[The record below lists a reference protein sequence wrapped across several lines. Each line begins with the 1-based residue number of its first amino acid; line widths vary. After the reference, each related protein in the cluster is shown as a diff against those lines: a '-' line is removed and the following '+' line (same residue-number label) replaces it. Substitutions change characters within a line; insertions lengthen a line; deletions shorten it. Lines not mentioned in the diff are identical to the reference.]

1 MPDFF
6 VSRNKADKAWAQWI
20 AWQLE
25 AAGYET
31 VVQDWDFGAG
41 KNFVLEMQGATTNAR
56 RTIAVLSPDFLKS
69 AYTAPEWAAA
79 FAQDPTGAKRKLV
92 PVRVRACKPTGLL
105 AQIAYI
111 DLVGL
116 DEEAAK
122 AELLAGVKR
131 RRTKPST
138 APPFPGKALG
148 RRPKFPGPASTAKT
162 ATKTARRAS
171 TRSAARSTANTL
183 TTDQVKAR
191 IDQHDWGVRPNRG
204 YGWTGDVWLGA
215 VMVPERQATPYIDV
229 LDLGNQKLHEQVTAL
244 ALVGSSAIFRRA
256 RPTKESEQSDHV
268 LFEQTDD
275 RMRATVASLEVHAD
289 GTLVYR
295 TVIERPT
302 SQARSSLAD
311 SIVIDEVAVKR
322 AIAGFVAF
330 AGAFYKRRRRDP
342 GTIYLGVSLSD
353 IGHKHFGRLPSYPMN
368 TFQVGSPRLDDPL
381 RLPASPL
388 KITPT
393 QLAKP
398 TAVAQNA
405 VDHIAR
411 AFRLENAYFTP

>member
-41 KNFVLEMQGATTNAR
+41 KNFVLEMQGATTNAG

-92 PVRVRACKPTGLL
+92 PVRVRDCKPTGLL
-105 AQIAYI
+105 AQIVYI

-131 RRTKPST
+131 RAKPST
-138 APPFPGKALG
+138 APPFPGKGQG

-162 ATKTARRAS
+162 ATKTARRPT
-171 TRSAARSTANTL
+171 TRSAARPAASAL
-183 TTDQVKAR
+183 TSDQAKAR
-191 IDQHDWGVRPNRG
+191 IDQHAWGVRRDRG

-215 VMVPERQATPYIDV
+215 VIVPERQATPYIDV
-229 LDLGNQKLHEQVTAL
+229 LDLGNQKLHEQVTTL
-244 ALVGSSAIFRRA
+244 ALVGSGAIFRRA

-275 RMRATVASLEVHAD
+275 RMRGTVTSLEVHAD

-295 TVIERPT
+295 TVVERQA

-311 SIVIDEVAVKR
+311 SIVIDEDAVKR
-322 AIAGFVAF
+322 AIAGFVTF
-330 AGAFYKRRRRDP
+330 AGGFYKRRRRDP
-342 GTIYLGVSLSD
+342 GSVYLGVSLSD
-353 IGHKHFGRLPSYPMN
+353 IAHKHFGRLPSYPMN

-381 RLPASPL
+381 RVPASLL
-388 KITPT
+388 KITPA

-398 TAVAQNA
+398 ATVAQKA